1 MNLFL
6 FLLIF
11 SVIFVSI
18 ETQFSAEENN
28 SLEEENDSILS
39 GSPITGPPPSSPS
52 LPPSPQSLPL
62 PSPQRRRRILRPNI
76 HLISLESKGI
86 SNDLNQKFDKR
97 LESRAQLMAKWE
109 TEVKYIEI
117 EESISGSYSLVKNIL
132 YI

>member
-52 LPPSPQSLPL
+52 PPPSPQSLPL

-76 HLISLESKGI
+76 HLISLESKGV